1 MLYMIFGCGKMNE
14 KIIKK
19 RCDEMKEGN
28 KQIVK
33 IITSLIFGSLGSS
46 VLSFVIGLE
55 ILSKTNSALAFGG
68 TQLIGPVVSL
78 VLLPFAGAVVDRFE
92 KKKIIFIAQVVSIL
106 MLVFYAF
113 SLKSGISV
121 LISTYLLLI
130 VLRLA
135 DIFLSTAYGA
145 ATIHLVDEADLQKVR
160 SFEQLVSA
168 VSQIIAPIIGGI
180 IYVLISL
187 ANIVL
192 LEVVCE
198 TLAAMILMMVNFHY
212 RKVSESH
219 VDESQDSLLKMFL
232 SGLNYIKKDR
242 LLVFAMVMGMSIN
255 FVLSSISVGIPYIQI
270 HQLHFPTQAYSFSES
285 AFGFGLILASL
296 ILSMIKNIRYPLLN
310 TYIYVISLGAI
321 MSILGFILMQ
331 SLLLKWMIIIMI
343 VGNFIM
349 GVCITLL
356 NVPMN
361 TWLSAYVDPQ
371 FQGRVFHFLMTGV
384 QLLMPLGIVFYSF
397 LFEVANGGLTFF
409 ISGIVVIVMMVLLPI
424 LLQANLKSAEIKP
437 QENQA

>member
-1 MLYMIFGCGKMNE
+1 
-14 KIIKK
+14 
-19 RCDEMKEGN
+19 MKEGN

-78 VLLPFAGAVVDRFE
+78 LLLPFAGAVVDRFE

-113 SLKSGISV
+113 SLKSGFSV

-145 ATIHLVDEADLQKVR
+145 ATIHLVDEAYLQKVR

-187 ANIVL
+187 SNIVL

-212 RKVSESH
+212 RKVSDSH
-219 VDESQDSLLKMFL
+219 VDESQDSLLKMIFIW
-232 SGLNYIKKDR
+232 IKLYQK
-242 LLVFAMVMGMSIN
+242 G
-255 FVLSSISVGIPYIQI
+255 
-270 HQLHFPTQAYSFSES
+270 
-285 AFGFGLILASL
+285 SL
-296 ILSMIKNIRYPLLN
+296 I
-310 TYIYVISLGAI
+310 
-321 MSILGFILMQ
+321 
-331 SLLLKWMIIIMI
+331 
-343 VGNFIM
+343 
-349 GVCITLL
+349 GVCDGDG
-356 NVPMN
+356 
-361 TWLSAYVDPQ
+361 YV
-371 FQGRVFHFLMTGV
+371 H
-384 QLLMPLGIVFYSF
+384 
-397 LFEVANGGLTFF
+397 
-409 ISGIVVIVMMVLLPI
+409 
-424 LLQANLKSAEIKP
+424 
-437 QENQA
+437 